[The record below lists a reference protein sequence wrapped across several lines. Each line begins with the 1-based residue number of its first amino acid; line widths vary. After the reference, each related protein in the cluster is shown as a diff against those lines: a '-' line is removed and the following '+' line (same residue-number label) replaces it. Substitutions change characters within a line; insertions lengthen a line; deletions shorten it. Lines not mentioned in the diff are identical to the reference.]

1 METKQELRTPTGLEQ
16 PPCQVP
22 PVPPSYLLPL
32 LQLCDSALP
41 NGAFSHS
48 FGLETYL
55 ARGVVHDE
63 ESFTAWLR
71 QFISQQLVYSDG
83 LAIRLVIEALERTAL
98 GDGALA
104 EVWELDRRVTAQAL
118 PLQLRGAG
126 IKMGLR
132 MVEIGAGIFPT
143 PELDEYSAQISA
155 GRCAGHTAV
164 AFALTAHG
172 LRIPLAQ
179 LLPAYF
185 FSTATS
191 LTQNAVRAIP
201 LGQSAG
207 QRVLRLMHDDVADA
221 ATAVMELDAGDLG
234 AVAPG
239 LEIAQMRH
247 EYQRARMF
255 MS

>member
-98 GDGALA
+98 GHHREGARRGGS
-104 EVWELDRRVTAQAL
+104 DRGDRCGHL
-118 PLQLRGAG
+118 PHAG
-126 IKMGLR
+126 
-132 MVEIGAGIFPT
+132 T
-143 PELDEYSAQISA
+143 
-155 GRCAGHTAV
+155 
-164 AFALTAHG
+164 
-172 LRIPLAQ
+172 
-179 LLPAYF
+179 
-185 FSTATS
+185 
-191 LTQNAVRAIP
+191 
-201 LGQSAG
+201 
-207 QRVLRLMHDDVADA
+207 
-221 ATAVMELDAGDLG
+221 
-234 AVAPG
+234 
-239 LEIAQMRH
+239 
-247 EYQRARMF
+247 
-255 MS
+255 

>member
-1 METKQELRTPTGLEQ
+1 MDAQQ
-16 PPCQVP
+16 PPP
-22 PVPPSYLLPL
+22 SPSYLLPL
-32 LQLCDSALP
+32 QQLCDSALP
-41 NGAFSHS
+41 TGAFSHS

-55 ARGVVHDE
+55 ARGIVHDE
-63 ESFTAWLR
+63 NSFAAWLR
-71 QFISQQLVYSDG
+71 HFIDQQLVYSDG
-83 LAIRLVIEALERTAL
+83 LAIRLTTEALE
-98 GDGALA
+98 GAGLA
-104 EVWELDRRVTAQAL
+104 DVWELDRRVTAQAL

-132 MVEIGAGIFPT
+132 MLEIGEGIFPA
-143 PELDEYSAQISA
+143 PALDEYRTQIKA

-172 LRIPLAQ
+172 LGIPLAQ
-179 LLPAYF
+179 LMSAYF
-185 FSTATS
+185 FSTATT

-201 LGQSAG
+201 LGQNAG
-207 QRVLRLMHDDVADA
+207 QRVLRLMHGVVTSAV
-221 ATAVMELDAGDLG
+221 ATAMTLEAEDLG

-247 EYQRARMF
+247 EYQHARMF